1 VPGFIVTRGLGPGAT
16 PSAMIA
22 RGLVYTVVEVIKNV
36 IRKVGNGARRLTD
49 LIPEIFRVRA
59 MLLAV
64 NNEEIVTPASKLLI
78 TEVYD
83 DHEATVTIS
92 DIETTTVKSSPY
104 RIVISDVKVRK
115 GD

>member
-1 VPGFIVTRGLGPGAT
+1 MPGFVVTRGLGPGAT

-22 RGLVYTVVEVIKNV
+22 RGFVHTVVEIIKNV
-36 IRKVGNGARRLTD
+36 IRRVGNGARRLTD
-49 LIPEIFRVRA
+49 LIPETFRVRA

-64 NNEEIVTPASKLLI
+64 NREEIITPASKLLI
-78 TEVYD
+78 TEIYE

-92 DIETTTVKSSPY
+92 DIETTAVKSSPY
-104 RIVISDVKVRK
+104 RIVISDIKVSK